1 MTKEY
6 KPGTLIHYRGRDWV
20 VMPSDDA
27 DLLIIKPLGGSNHE
41 MTGIFL
47 PLKIIGQEIKQTEI
61 SYPQREDIGSFES
74 AKLLFHAAR
83 LSFRNV
89 AGPFRCMGK
98 LSFRPR
104 SYQMIPLVMSLK
116 QEVIRLFI
124 ADNLLF

>member
-47 PLKIIGQEIKQTEI
+47 PLK
-61 SYPQREDIGSFES
+61 
-74 AKLLFHAAR
+74 
-83 LSFRNV
+83 
-89 AGPFRCMGK
+89 
-98 LSFRPR
+98 
-104 SYQMIPLVMSLK
+104 
-116 QEVIRLFI
+116 
-124 ADNLLF
+124 